1 MANEQFFSSSTGRIA
16 YLDLG
21 AGPTI
26 LFVHGFCEE
35 KSMFEPFH
43 NLQEQYRLIIPDLP
57 GFGSS
62 DTIEETGAM
71 ESYTQALK
79 ELTEALHVDRFIYVG
94 HSMGAYVGLDWMA
107 QEPDRFLAF
116 SLFHSHP
123 FADAAAKKAARQ
135 KSIDFLQKHGSQTY
149 LKPFL
154 TALFPEHKR
163 AHFAKRID
171 ILASRSKTLSAAAI
185 IFALEAMM
193 HRQDHAD
200 TLTHFP
206 RPVQCIVGELD
217 DIAPVEFGLGQVHLA
232 PTSLFHLISDCGHM
246 GQWECPNIIREKFQV
261 FLELIQTLK

>member
-21 AGPTI
+21 TGPTI
-26 LFVHGFCEE
+26 LLVHGFCEE

-62 DTIEETGAM
+62 ETIAGTGAM
-71 ESYTQALK
+71 DAYTQSLK

-107 QEPDRFLAF
+107 QETDRFLAF

-135 KSIDFLQKHGSQTY
+135 KSIRFLQKHGSQSY

-163 AHFAKRID
+163 AQFAERID
-171 ILASRSKTLSAAAI
+171 ILAERSKTLSAAAI

-217 DIAPVEFGLGQVHLA
+217 DIAPLEFGLGQVHLA
-232 PTSLFHLISDCGHM
+232 PTTLFHLISDCGHM
-246 GQWECPNIIREKFQV
+246 GQWECPDIIQEKFEV